1 MTKHDSITEM
11 LGKPESFVAMQEND
25 GALDPRALGAS
36 TLVNATSNLF
46 RRSLDGK
53 IHQRLLSLE
62 VLVSSLFLPFEA
74 SEPKDTIYAVL
85 SLAKDTSARIDLT
98 ETPSWLIKHPHKIVI
113 WIMWFLHLLPRCIHF
128 LFTLLRHWKKSSHA
142 APARRKATPPID
154 ARVSPNYDKTL
165 MEVYADFMEYCIEK
179 SNSFDI
185 LCRHWAPLPK
195 ELTGR
200 QKFELLKAGRK
211 EEKETLPTWIPT
223 IDGHAYGGPS
233 GVLNGRKHG
242 DSLVGGLERLNQQH
256 YNASEDLK
264 PYVRFGKP
272 PIPNNKGNGK
282 DNNTTTPKANIT
294 SPVNLPP
301 IPEPYNNPTNP
312 RNPKETKLRPTSP
325 THVAKRFDGT
335 LEVKGFYLDVIGEK
349 LTGRVVHG
357 VIPVEAFQYG
367 GWTSKPDDE
376 VTPDH
381 VPDQLWRTLVAD
393 RGPNGTNAPTWYRRA
408 CLECLMHTNPNG
420 DFNTQEFKHLS
431 DTPITMKLFLE
442 RVRSVI
448 WCRKFFLTDGRG
460 IHKPYFGLAPPG
472 TKQGDLIFIIF
483 GCSVP
488 VVLRKLPG
496 KGNERYNFI
505 GECYVHGNMDGEA
518 LPLAKRPKWPYKD
531 VQGFTLV

>member
-1 MTKHDSITEM
+1 MAKHDSITDM
-11 LGKPESFVAMQEND
+11 LGKPESFVAMQENV
-25 GALDPRALGAS
+25 GALDPRALGAN

-53 IHQRLLSLE
+53 VHQRLLSLE

-85 SLAKDTSARIDLT
+85 SLARDTSARIDLT
-98 ETPSWLIKHPHKIVI
+98 ETPSWLIKHPHKIVM
-113 WIMWFLHLLPRCIHF
+113 WIMWFLHLLARCINF
-128 LFTLLRHWKKSSHA
+128 PFTLLRNWRKSSHV
-142 APARRKATPPID
+142 APAKRKVTPPID
-154 ARVSPNYDKTL
+154 AIVSPNYDKTL

-179 SNSFDI
+179 SNSLDI

-195 ELTGR
+195 ELTSR

-211 EEKETLPTWIPT
+211 EEKEILPTWIPT

-233 GVLNGRKHG
+233 GVLSGRKHG

-264 PYVRFGKP
+264 PFVKFGKFK
-272 PIPNNKGNGK
+272 ISSIKGNGK
-282 DNNTTTPKANIT
+282 DNNTTASKPNVT
-294 SPVNLPP
+294 SPVGLPP
-301 IPEPYNNPTNP
+301 IPEAHNHPTNP
-312 RNPKETKLRPTSP
+312 RHPKEIKLELTPPTNV
-325 THVAKRFDGT
+325 TRRFDGT

-367 GWTSKPDDE
+367 GWASKPEDE

-420 DFNTQEFKHLS
+420 NFNTQEFKHLP

-442 RVRSVI
+442 RVRSV
-448 WCRKFFLTDGRG
+448 

-472 TKQGDLIFIIF
+472 TKQGDLIFILF

-496 KGNERYNFI
+496 RGKERYNFI

-518 LPLAKRPKWPYKD
+518 LPLVKRLKWPYKD